1 MEANHKRHINS
12 GAEYNHLFP
21 KPQGEEIEIKRDA
34 DVSATVAFIPQVVLE
49 TLSDTTKISKLL
61 KGDTLDE
68 TCSNIWHFVYN
79 HIQYAKDKDGVEQI
93 RRPARAW
100 YDRTRGVDCDCY
112 TVFIS
117 SILANLEIPHTY
129 RITKYKNRS
138 YFQHIYPIVP
148 TSNGN
153 YITID
158 CVVNEYNYE
167 EPYTEKKD
175 TAMKLHYLNGIE
187 NEQNNQLM
195 ITEENVD
202 TLDLMGTEDDFDG
215 IGKINFSKIKE
226 GAKKAL
232 HVVNRL
238 NPATGLLRVGVLA
251 SMKLNLMKI
260 AGRIRYAY
268 LTEEQ
273 AQAKGL
279 DIEKYHKLKKILT
292 KLEDVFYSGGGKKE
306 NLKKA
311 ILTGKGNK
319 DHEVSGLG
327 MVADTTF
334 YDENTPLNVL
344 LSGIYDDESVEG
356 LNGLGFV
363 TSAAVAAASSAMAI
377 IAGLIKQIGGIK
389 KGGKDA
395 PSGEEGSSSENV
407 DTSDAGGD
415 SGDSGSGGSSNKM
428 MKKSSSGS
436 SDSSTD
442 DSGGGSGSGGGGF
455 LEKTKTW
462 VKEHPMQAG
471 AVAIGVTALGVL
483 AVKHFTKKKEKPK
496 GLSGVYHKKHKKKKG
511 KAKHTHHKHHKHHKA
526 PIALL

>member
-1 MEANHKRHINS
+1 MEANIKRHIKS
-12 GAEYNHLFP
+12 GAEFNHLFP
-21 KPQGEEIEIKRDA
+21 KPIGEEVEIKRDA

-49 TLSDTTKISKLL
+49 TLHDTNKISKIL

-158 CVVNEYNYE
+158 CVVNDYNYE

-202 TLDLMGTEDDFDG
+202 TLDLMGTDDDFDG
-215 IGKINFSKIKE
+215 IGKINFKKIKE

-273 AQAKGL
+273 VKAKGL
-279 DIEKYHKLKKILT
+279 DIDKYHKLKKILT

-327 MVADTTF
+327 MVADDSY

-344 LSGIYDDESVEG
+344 LSGIYEEESVEG
-356 LNGLGFV
+356 LDGLGVV
-363 TSAAVAAASSAMAI
+363 TAAAVTAASSAMAI
-377 IAGLIKQIGGIK
+377 IAGLIKQIGGMK
-389 KGGKDA
+389 KGGGDA
-395 PSGEEGSSSENV
+395 PSGEEGSPSENV
-407 DTSDAGGD
+407 DTSDVD
-415 SGDSGSGGSSNKM
+415 SGDSGSGGGSNKM

-436 SDSSTD
+436 SDSGSD
-442 DSGGGSGSGGGGF
+442 DSGSGSGSGGF

-471 AVAIGVTALGVL
+471 AVAIGVTVLGVL

-511 KAKHTHHKHHKHHKA
+511 KSKAKHTHHKHHKA
-526 PIALL
+526 QIALL

>member
-1 MEANHKRHINS
+1 MEANHKRHIKS
-12 GAEYNHLFP
+12 GAEFNHLFP
-21 KPQGEEIEIKRDA
+21 IPVGEEVEIKRDA
-34 DVSATVAFIPQVVLE
+34 NVAATVAFIPQVVLE
-49 TLSDTTKISKLL
+49 TLNDTKRISKIL

-79 HIQYAKDKDGVEQI
+79 HIQYAKDKDGVEQV

-100 YDRTRGVDCDCY
+100 HDRTRGVDCDCY

-117 SILANLEIPHTY
+117 SILTNLDIPHTY

-148 TSNGN
+148 TGNGT
-153 YITID
+153 YITLD
-158 CVVNEYNYE
+158 CVVNEYNHE

-187 NEQNNQLM
+187 NEQNNQNNQLM
-195 ITEENVD
+195 EMEENID
-202 TLDLMGTEDDFDG
+202 TLDLMGTDEDFDG
-215 IGKINFSKIKE
+215 IGKINFKKIKE

-238 NPATGLLRVGVLA
+238 NPATGLLRAGVLA

-268 LTEEQ
+268 LTDAQ

-279 DIEKYHKLKKILT
+279 DMDKLQKLRKILT

-319 DHEVSGLG
+319 DKEVSGLG
-327 MVADTTF
+327 MVADESN
-334 YDENTPLNVL
+334 YDENTPLSVL
-344 LSGIYDDESVEG
+344 LSGIYEEEIMEG
-356 LNGLGFV
+356 LGDLGEPV
-363 TSAAVAAASSAMAI
+363 TGAAIAAASSAMAL
-377 IAGLIKQIGGIK
+377 IAGLIKQIGGMK
-389 KGGKDA
+389 KGGKDV
-395 PSGEEGSSSENV
+395 PSGEEGSKSESV
-407 DTSDAGGD
+407 DV
-415 SGDSGSGGSSNKM
+415 DSGSDDGGSNKL
-428 MKKSSSGS
+428 MKKSASGS
-436 SDSSTD
+436 GDGGGD
-442 DSGGGSGSGGGGF
+442 DSGGGSGSGGF
-455 LEKTKTW
+455 MEKTKTW
-462 VKEHPMQAG
+462 VKEHPIQAG
-471 AVAIGVTALGVL
+471 AVALGTG
-483 AVKHFTKKKEKPK
+483 AAIYFGIKHFTKKKEKPK
-496 GLSGVYHKKHKKKKG
+496 GLSGVYHKKHKKRKG
-511 KAKHTHHKHHKHHKA
+511 KSKPKHKHHKA

>member
-1 MEANHKRHINS
+1 MEANHKRIIQN
-12 GAEYNHLFP
+12 GEKYNHLFP
-21 KPQGEEIEIKRDA
+21 KPQGDDIEIKRDA
-34 DVSATVAFIPQVVLE
+34 GVSETIALIPQVVAE
-49 TLSDTTKISKLL
+49 TLQDTKKISKLL
-61 KGDTLDE
+61 KGNTLDE

-79 HIQYAKDKDGVEQI
+79 HIQYEKDKDGVEQI
-93 RRPARAW
+93 RRPSRAW

-117 SILANLEIPHTY
+117 SILSNLNIPHTY

-148 TSNGN
+148 TGNGK

-175 TAMKLHYLNGIE
+175 TPMKLHYLNGIE
-187 NEQNNQLM
+187 NELNTQLM
-195 ITEENVD
+195 EIEENTD
-202 TLDLMGTEDDFDG
+202 TLDLMGMDDDFDG
-215 IGKINFSKIKE
+215 IGKINLKKIKE

-232 HVVNRL
+232 HVVNRV
-238 NPATGLLRVGVLA
+238 NPATGLLRAGILA

-268 LTEEQ
+268 LTDEQ

-279 DIEKYHKLKKILT
+279 DMQKLQKLRSILK

-319 DHEVSGLG
+319 DREVNGLG
-327 MVADTTF
+327 IVADDNY
-334 YDENTPLNVL
+334 YDEQTPLSVL
-344 LSGIYDDESVEG
+344 LSGMYEEEVVD
-356 LNGLGFV
+356 GLGNLGEPV
-363 TSAAVAAASSAMAI
+363 TGAAIAAASSAMAL
-377 IAGLIKQIGGIK
+377 IAGLIKQIGGLK

-395 PSGEEGSSSENV
+395 PSGEEGSASESV
-407 DTSDAGGD
+407 DVDNSDD
-415 SGDSGSGGSSNKM
+415 TGSGNSSNKM
-428 MKKSSSGS
+428 ALRLANNKTNKGDSNDTGS
-436 SDSSTD
+436 NNT
-442 DSGGGSGSGGGGF
+442 GGGF
-455 LEKTKTW
+455 MEKTKAW
-462 VKEHPMQAG
+462 VKENPMQAG
-471 AVAIGVTALGVL
+471 AVAIGVTAIGFM
-483 AVKHFTKKKEKPK
+483 AVKHFSKKKGNSK
-496 GLSGVYHKKHKKKKG
+496 GLSGVYSKKHKKKKQ
-511 KAKHTHHKHHKHHKA
+511 KVKRHKA

>member
-1 MEANHKRHINS
+1 MEANHKRQIKS
-12 GAEYNHLFP
+12 GAEFNHLFP
-21 KPQGEEIEIKRDA
+21 KPIGEEVEIKRDA

-49 TLSDTTKISKLL
+49 TLHDTNRIAKLL
-61 KGDTLDE
+61 NGNTLDE

-100 YDRTRGVDCDCY
+100 HDRTRGVDCDCY

-117 SILANLEIPHTY
+117 SILTNLNIPHIY
-129 RITKYKNRS
+129 RITKYKNRN

-148 TSNGN
+148 TDNGN

-195 ITEENVD
+195 EMEENID
-202 TLDLMGTEDDFDG
+202 TLELMGTEDFDDL
-215 IGKINFSKIKE
+215 GKINLKKIKE

-268 LTEEQ
+268 LTDEQ
-273 AQAKGL
+273 AKAKGL
-279 DIEKYHKLKKILT
+279 DMDKLQKLRKILT

-334 YDENTPLNVL
+334 YDENTPLNIL
-344 LSGIYDDESVEG
+344 LSGIYEEEVVEG

-377 IAGLIKQIGGIK
+377 IAGLIKQIGGMK

-395 PSGEEGSSSENV
+395 PSGEEGSSSDKV
-407 DTSDAGGD
+407 DVDEGGDAGDG
-415 SGDSGSGGSSNKM
+415 GSGGSSNKM

-436 SDSSTD
+436 SDSSSD
-442 DSGGGSGSGGGGF
+442 DSGGGSGSGGF
-455 LEKTKTW
+455 MEKTKTW
-462 VKEHPMQAG
+462 VKEHPIQAG
-471 AVAIGVTALGVL
+471 AVALGTGVAIFLG
-483 AVKHFTKKKEKPK
+483 VKHFSKKKAKPATA
-496 GLSGVYHKKHKKKKG
+496 LSGVYHKKHKKKKG
-511 KAKHTHHKHHKHHKA
+511 KSKHAHHKHHKA

>member
-1 MEANHKRHINS
+1 M
-12 GAEYNHLFP
+12 
-21 KPQGEEIEIKRDA
+21 
-34 DVSATVAFIPQVVLE
+34 VL
-49 TLSDTTKISKLL
+49 
-61 KGDTLDE
+61 
-68 TCSNIWHFVYN
+68 
-79 HIQYAKDKDGVEQI
+79 
-93 RRPARAW
+93 R
-100 YDRTRGVDCDCY
+100 
-112 TVFIS
+112 
-117 SILANLEIPHTY
+117 
-129 RITKYKNRS
+129 KYKNRS

-148 TSNGN
+148 TNNGN

-158 CVVNEYNYE
+158 CVVNDYNYE
-167 EPYTEKKD
+167 EPFTEKKD

-187 NEQNNQLM
+187 NEQNNPLM
-195 ITEENVD
+195 EIEENID
-202 TLDLMGTEDDFDG
+202 TIDLMGTDDDIDG
-215 IGKINFSKIKE
+215 IGKINFKKFKE

-273 AQAKGL
+273 AKAKGL
-279 DIEKYHKLKKILT
+279 DINKYYKLKKILT

-319 DHEVSGLG
+319 DREISGLG

-334 YDENTPLNVL
+334 YDENTPLEVL
-344 LSGIYDDESVEG
+344 LSGIYEEEGMEG
-356 LNGLGFV
+356 LDGLGVV
-363 TSAAVAAASSAMAI
+363 TSAAIAAATSAMAI
-377 IAGLIKQIGGIK
+377 IAGLIKQVGGIK

-395 PSGEEGSSSENV
+395 PSGEEGSSSEKVDV
-407 DTSDAGGD
+407 DTNDGGSSNKLMRTSSSGSSD
-415 SGDSGSGGSSNKM
+415 SGDSGSG
-428 MKKSSSGS
+428 SGS
-436 SDSSTD
+436 
-442 DSGGGSGSGGGGF
+442 F

-462 VKEHPMQAG
+462 VKENPMKAG
-471 AVAIGVTALGVL
+471 AVAIGVTVLGVL
-483 AVKHFTKKKEKPK
+483 AVKQFAKKKGKPN

-511 KAKHTHHKHHKHHKA
+511 KHTHHKHHKA

>member
-1 MEANHKRHINS
+1 MEANHKRHIKS
-12 GAEYNHLFP
+12 GAEFNHLFP
-21 KPQGEEIEIKRDA
+21 KPIGEEVEIKRDA

-49 TLSDTTKISKLL
+49 TLHDTNKISKLL
-61 KGDTLDE
+61 KGNTLDE

-117 SILANLEIPHTY
+117 SILTNLEIPHTY

-175 TAMKLHYLNGIE
+175 TAMKLHYLNGID

-202 TLDLMGTEDDFDG
+202 TLDLMGTDDFDDL
-215 IGKINFSKIKE
+215 GKINFKKIKE

-238 NPATGLLRVGVLA
+238 NPATGLLRAGVLA

-268 LTEEQ
+268 LTDAQ

-279 DIEKYHKLKKILT
+279 DMDKLQKLRKILT

-327 MVADTTF
+327 MVADSTF
-334 YDENTPLNVL
+334 YDENTPLSVL
-344 LSGIYDDESVEG
+344 LSGIYDEEIVD
-356 LNGLGFV
+356 GLGDLGEPV
-363 TSAAVAAASSAMAI
+363 TGAAIAAASSAMAL
-377 IAGLIKQIGGIK
+377 IAGLIKQIGGLK

-395 PSGEEGSSSENV
+395 PSGEEGSSSERTRCQLH
-407 DTSDAGGD
+407 TS
-415 SGDSGSGGSSNKM
+415 
-428 MKKSSSGS
+428 
-436 SDSSTD
+436 
-442 DSGGGSGSGGGGF
+442 
-455 LEKTKTW
+455 
-462 VKEHPMQAG
+462 
-471 AVAIGVTALGVL
+471 
-483 AVKHFTKKKEKPK
+483 
-496 GLSGVYHKKHKKKKG
+496 
-511 KAKHTHHKHHKHHKA
+511 
-526 PIALL
+526 

>member
-1 MEANHKRHINS
+1 MEANIKRQIKN
-12 GAEYNHLFP
+12 GAEFNHLFP
-21 KPQGEEIEIKRDA
+21 KPIGEEVEIKRDA
-34 DVSATVAFIPQVVLE
+34 DVSATVAFIPQVVFE
-49 TLSDTTKISKLL
+49 TLNDTTKISKTL
-61 KGDTLDE
+61 KGGTLDE

-100 YDRTRGVDCDCY
+100 HDRTRGVDCDCY

-117 SILANLEIPHTY
+117 SILTNLEIPHTY

-202 TLDLMGTEDDFDG
+202 TLDLMGKEDDFDG

-238 NPATGLLRVGVLA
+238 NPATGLLRAGVLA

-268 LTEEQ
+268 LTDEQ
-273 AQAKGL
+273 AQSKGL
-279 DIEKYHKLKKILT
+279 DMQKLQKLRSILK

-319 DHEVSGLG
+319 DREVSGLG
-327 MVADTTF
+327 MVADDSY

-356 LNGLGFV
+356 LDGLGVV

-407 DTSDAGGD
+407 DTSD
-415 SGDSGSGGSSNKM
+415 SGDGGSSNKM
-428 MKKSSSGS
+428 ALR
-436 SDSSTD
+436 T
-442 DSGGGSGSGGGGF
+442 SGGGSDSNDAGSGSGTGSF

-462 VKEHPMQAG
+462 VKENPMKAG
-471 AVAIGVTALGVL
+471 VVAIGVTTLGVL
-483 AVKHFTKKKEKPK
+483 AIKHFTKKKEKPK
-496 GLSGVYHKKHKKKKG
+496 GLSGVYHKKKKGKG
-511 KAKHTHHKHHKHHKA
+511 KAKHTHHKHHKA

>member
-1 MEANHKRHINS
+1 MEANHKRHIKNGS
-12 GAEYNHLFP
+12 GFNHLFP

-215 IGKINFSKIKE
+215 MGKINFSKIKE

-436 SDSSTD
+436 SDTSTD
-442 DSGGGSGSGGGGF
+442 DSGGGSGSGGGF

-511 KAKHTHHKHHKHHKA
+511 KAKHTHHKNHKHHKA